1 MPARKKIA
9 LVAVLVAAS
18 ASTALAGNGKHGA
31 GNGARAA
38 LSDGGSG
45 ATLAPFTQFEHEWF
59 ARASRPNNH

>member
-1 MPARKKIA
+1 MPARMKIA

-18 ASTALAGNGKHGA
+18 ASAARAGNGNHGA
-31 GNGARAA
+31 GHTGRAA
-38 LSDGGSG
+38 LADGSNG